1 MPTAAS
7 TMYICAGLAL
17 AALGLGGHY
26 LLNRDS
32 GKVTNAE
39 PLFARSVEEAGL
51 PAGRW
56 PAVRLDVPYYGPMVE
71 LLTIGA
77 SGGRTAA
84 ADRSAQQGH
93 TEAERQTP
101 LTSREA
107 KESRKQQKQARRS
120 KEKRRKDDAATEADA
135 REAYAR
141 EAPERNQ
148 RPGLTQ
154 RREDADEADR
164 TSPRSRNRQ
173 PEADAATDRR
183 REEGRRQQTRYRSS
197 TPEDRDERE
206 RRERRAAENRDAGF
220 TPFRLFGIFEQR

>member
-1 MPTAAS
+1 MSTSAS
-7 TMYICAGLAL
+7 TMYVCAGLAL
-17 AALGLGGHY
+17 AALGVGGHY
-26 LLNRDS
+26 LINRDS

-77 SGGRTAA
+77 SGGRTAE

-107 KESRKQQKQARRS
+107 KEIRKQRKQALRS
-120 KEKRRKDDAATEADA
+120 KDKRRNDDAATEADA

-141 EAPERNQ
+141 ETPERNQ
-148 RPGLTQ
+148 RRSLTQ
-154 RREDADEADR
+154 RRDDGDEAEQDAPAIPQ
-164 TSPRSRNRQ
+164 SP
-173 PEADAATDRR
+173 T
-183 REEGRRQQTRYRSS
+183 
-197 TPEDRDERE
+197 
-206 RRERRAAENRDAGF
+206 
-220 TPFRLFGIFEQR
+220 